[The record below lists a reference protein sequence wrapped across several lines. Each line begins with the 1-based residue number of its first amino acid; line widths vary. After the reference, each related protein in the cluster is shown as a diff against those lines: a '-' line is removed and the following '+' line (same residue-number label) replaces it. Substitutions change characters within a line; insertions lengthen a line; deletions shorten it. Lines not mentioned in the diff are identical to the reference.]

1 MDHPVAERYSFL
13 DSEPPRR
20 ARDGSAALSL
30 GQRGGAEQRRRGD
43 TSRVTVEGAL
53 NGARGGWV
61 VGGHGL
67 GGVGM
72 ARRDGKNRRARATS
86 TSSVATCASVDDGLF
101 SALVAA
107 FPSPPVEGPMSPALD
122 SPSCTTGARGSRRPS
137 LPPPCPPPR
146 APLPPLP
153 TSSTS
158 SRTDGEALSSTRE
171 APPVPLPPTSP
182 SASVVHTGLGID
194 YTISSKHTS
203 TSTQKPLPPLPVA
216 SGSPTSPRSRR
227 LPPTPPPARAGLIEH
242 PLAPP
247 PTPTTY
253 GECVPLAESPVDMH
267 TSSSLRPRPPSPT
280 SSPHVASSP
289 RHSARTRIDSTSS
302 GSSRSSLDLGNI
314 TADLSELAESFAKA
328 GPSAAGGRQGG
339 LGAGTARG
347 AEEESRQERL
357 GEKEEEEDE
366 EEQRALVRRVQSTIE
381 LQRRKASDASS
392 VGGRSAS
399 VASEAGSA
407 LTTGGYRAYKLT
419 RRSSFLPPSPT
430 TTRRRRR
437 RRTTSSTS
445 SSSTSTSDSEAEFD
459 LSLDTPATS
468 PALERDGFGWTTMR
482 GVGGRYGRRQSSAT
496 TIESVGGGGGG
507 GKGEQGWGP
516 HDEQDDEVEVLGSPA
531 TRRSASSAP
540 IPAPSVGRRA
550 LPTTRS
556 HLARPPSSALP
567 RPSLSNARASPSL
580 RRPALPVPSSSPAA
594 PPHRRPSASAPPTLP
609 LPPVPVLEP
618 DPATERRTA
627 LPQPHAVA
635 TATATA
641 SASRLRSLVTAS
653 SARLGPSASPAV
665 SRLPALQ
672 RLKPL
677 LASSTL
683 RPPQPVGAPS
693 TVARAPGART
703 APAEGARAARHGRRS
718 SLQMLP
724 YLVTEQEGLSAA
736 RDGAVRLPRR

>member
-1 MDHPVAERYSFL
+1 MVNSIAERYSFL
-13 DSEPPRR
+13 GSEPPRR
-20 ARDGSAALSL
+20 ARDGSAALPL
-30 GQRGGAEQRRRGD
+30 VQRGGAEQRRRGD
-43 TSRVTVEGAL
+43 TSRVSVEGAM
-53 NGARGGWV
+53 NGARGGRA
-61 VGGHGL
+61 VGEHGQD
-67 GGVGM
+67 GVGV
-72 ARRDGKNRRARATS
+72 ARRDGENRRARATS

-107 FPSPPVEGPMSPALD
+107 FPSPPVEGPMSPGLD
-122 SPSCTTGARGSRRPS
+122 SPSSATGSRGSRRPS

-158 SRTDGEALSSTRE
+158 SRADVAALSSTRK
-171 APPVPLPPTSP
+171 APPLPLPPTPP
-182 SASVVHTGLGID
+182 SASIVHVGLGID
-194 YTISSKHTS
+194 VSRPYTLSSKHTS
-203 TSTQKPLPPLPVA
+203 TSAQKPLPPLPVA
-216 SGSPTSPRSRR
+216 SGSPTSPRFRR
-227 LPPTPPPARAGLIEH
+227 LPPTPPPARPGLVEH
-242 PLAPP
+242 PFAPP
-247 PTPTTY
+247 PIPKTY
-253 GECVPLAESPVDMH
+253 GD
-267 TSSSLRPRPPSPT
+267 
-280 SSPHVASSP
+280 
-289 RHSARTRIDSTSS
+289 ARTRTYSTSS

-314 TADLSELAESFAKA
+314 TADLSELAESFARM
-328 GPSAAGGRQGG
+328 GPSAASGRQDG
-339 LGAGTARG
+339 LGGGDVRDV
-347 AEEESRQERL
+347 EEERGKERL
-357 GEKEEEEDE
+357 GEKEEDEDEDE
-366 EEQRALVRRVQSTIE
+366 EEQRALVRRVQSLIE
-381 LQRRKASDASS
+381 LQRRKASVASS

-419 RRSSFLPPSPT
+419 HRSSFLPPSPT

-516 HDEQDDEVEVLGSPA
+516 HNEQDDEVEVLASPV

-556 HLARPPSSALP
+556 HLAPPPSSALP

-641 SASRLRSLVTAS
+641 SASRLRPLVTAS